1 MERKVNKI
9 ANFGKILWLYTKYQ
23 LITKG
28 LLFLLIFPASSQIM
42 KILLQSTGRT
52 NISSGDFLGF
62 IFSMQ
67 GIGLLIL
74 GLALLILLVGTDI
87 NAFIIMSAL
96 IREGRIKMTAKQLL
110 FVGIRSLKNFL
121 KPSGFLLMLYIAII
135 IPLVGIGFT
144 IAPMEGFAIPNFI
157 TDVIFKNKLY
167 STLYMVLMVVLSIV
181 SVLHLFTFHYILLC
195 DQQIGEGLKN
205 ARSLMKRH
213 WRSFLIDFALVLL
226 AIAIAIAILLVGVIV
241 LLVLN
246 AHRISGDPVLS
257 RMITIGGMLFIAEI
271 IAFLLFMTVPI
282 IADRLTVLFYRYNL
296 KDGRPIELKVDV
308 DARVPGEEAFSKI
321 RLRTKMLLAL
331 LGISIVFVNFLIAS
345 LCAVYF
351 DEIFRSHRHID
362 IVAHRGGG
370 DLAAENSIASL
381 EAVIEAGVAWSEID
395 VQRTK
400 DGKYII
406 NHDPTFK
413 RVTGDPRK
421 STDLTLE
428 EIKELR
434 IKDLFDSSRP
444 SQEVATIEE
453 FLDSAKGRIGL
464 FIELKGS
471 TADPKMAD
479 DVIAMIKE
487 RDMLKET
494 AILSLD
500 YSLIQYVEEHYPE
513 IDTGFLYFFS
523 VGETAKMKG
532 DILIMEEREAT
543 PEKVEE
549 IQKAGKKAVVWTV
562 NTEESIDKFVNSK
575 VDGIITDYVLRVQ
588 EGMDRRD
595 SRNDYEIIIDNF
607 LD

>member
-9 ANFGKILWLYTKYQ
+9 ANFGKIVWLYTKYQ

-42 KILLQSTGRT
+42 KMLLRSTGRT

-62 IFSMQ
+62 IFSIQ
-67 GIGLLIL
+67 GAGMLLL
-74 GLALLILLVGTDI
+74 GSALLALLVGTDI

-121 KPSGFLLMLYIAII
+121 KPAGLLLMLYIAII

-167 STLYMVLMVVLSIV
+167 STLYVVLMTVLSII
-181 SVLHLFTFHYILLC
+181 SVLHLFTFHYVLLC
-195 DQQIGEGLKN
+195 DLQIGEGLKN
-205 ARSLMKRH
+205 ARALMKRH
-213 WRSFLIDFALVLL
+213 WRSFLVDFVLVLL
-226 AIAIAIAILLVGVIV
+226 AIAIVVAVILVGAIV

-246 AHRISGDPVLS
+246 AHRISEDPIIS
-257 RMITIGGMLFIAEI
+257 RMIMMWGMLFVAEV

-296 KDGRPIELKVDV
+296 KDGHPIELKVSV
-308 DARVPGEEAFSKI
+308 DASVPGEEAFSKI

-331 LGISIVFVNFLIAS
+331 LGISIVSVNLLIAS
-345 LCAVYF
+345 FCAVYF
-351 DEIFRSHRHID
+351 DEIFRSHRRID

-381 EAVIEAGVAWSEID
+381 EAVIKEGVAWSEID

-400 DGKYII
+400 DGKHII

-413 RVTGDPRK
+413 RVTGDPRR
-421 STDLTLE
+421 STDLTLD

-434 IKDLFDSSRP
+434 INDLFDSSRP

-453 FLDSAKGRIGL
+453 FLDRAKGRIGL
-464 FIELKGS
+464 FVELKGS
-471 TADPKMAD
+471 TADQKMAD

-523 VGETAKMKG
+523 IGETAKMKG
-532 DILIMEEREAT
+532 DILIMEEQEAT
-543 PEKVEE
+543 PEKVAE
-549 IQKAGKKAVVWTV
+549 IQKAGKKAIVWTV
-562 NTEESIDKFVNSK
+562 NTEESIDKFVNSN
-575 VDGIITDYVLRVQ
+575 VDGIITDYVLRVK

-595 SRNDYEIIIDNF
+595 SRSDYEIIIDNF